1 MVAIG
6 SQCRGSNQ
14 VEIKQAGKYFAQAQ
28 KMAFVD
34 MLQNPSL
41 SMIRI
46 FLLMA
51 FYMLGAC
58 RRNTAF
64 MYIGIASKAA
74 TILGLH
80 IPYQHVRAS
89 TEERVVR

>member
-1 MVAIG
+1 MIAIG
-6 SQCRGSNQ
+6 SQCRGSDQ
-14 VEIKQAGKYFAQAQ
+14 PEIKRAGKYFAQAQ

-89 TEERVVR
+89 IGERVVR